1 MTRLHP
7 DLLEKSRAIRQA
19 KDECSFHIFYQLL
32 GGAGEQLR
40 GQCGCRQGGGGGA
53 GTRGSGSSG
62 SPGMSK
68 WETCALAER
77 LLYVGLLARSGCC
90 LVLGPTDL
98 TFTSRELYL
107 LHAAPADS
115 VALRPCCR
123 LRLDHTWPVW
133 LLFTLASLLLTPVGV
148 TPALPLP
155 RGSPRSW
162 SVWLRGA
169 CCLLTL
175 PLLWFLLRA
184 PPAHVDGGPPSFWLL
199 SPCSLGRLLALCYP
213 GSRSGWFPNPRV
225 LCHRAPAVPW
235 LLLTRAPRPSASA
248 DLRLLP
254 APGSAG
260 TREPARRERRGK

>member
-1 MTRLHP
+1 MRWGGRAGSPPVACGPLTRLHP

-77 LLYVGLLARSGCC
+77 LLYVGLMARSGCC

-184 PPAHVDGGPPSFWLL
+184 PPAHGCGRRPPL
-199 SPCSLGRLLALCYP
+199 LLAP
-213 GSRSGWFPNPRV
+213 
-225 LCHRAPAVPW
+225 
-235 LLLTRAPRPSASA
+235 
-248 DLRLLP
+248 LP
-254 APGSAG
+254 L
-260 TREPARRERRGK
+260 

>member
-1 MTRLHP
+1 
-7 DLLEKSRAIRQA
+7 
-19 KDECSFHIFYQLL
+19 
-32 GGAGEQLR
+32 
-40 GQCGCRQGGGGGA
+40 
-53 GTRGSGSSG
+53 
-62 SPGMSK
+62 MSK

-248 DLRLLP
+248 TGGSCPLQAVPGLENPHGGREEESDPPSARPTPGPPAGPPRKGWLLTHLTLEEAKVPSGEATRLGWPPRRLGRES
-254 APGSAG
+254 GS
-260 TREPARRERRGK
+260 TARP